1 MKTNFDKEKP
11 ITWEDIKNQVKVL
24 EKKKLENGGL
34 NDEENT
40 SQEFKNLK
48 AKILG
53 HLDNLQ
59 EEQDKKIIQFS
70 KKKKENKNGN

>member
-11 ITWEDIKNQVKVL
+11 ITWEDIENQVREL
-24 EKKKLENGGL
+24 EKQKFENGGL

-40 SQEFKNLK
+40 SEELKKFK

-53 HLDNLQ
+53 HLDNLKT
-59 EEQDKKIIQFS
+59 EEDKKIIPFP
-70 KKKKENKNGN
+70 KNDN